1 MRRRILVLAV
11 LVAALAA
18 GTGSASA
25 SPVGGAPTGGLA
37 PAGYFDSLWFQ
48 SPTGNIRCR
57 FFPKRQL
64 MACTT
69 LNDDFTV
76 GVPLYGAAWKRRFS
90 APLSFPSGPVLEYG
104 ETYTGV
110 GPGGGKWF
118 TCSSRADGMRC
129 RSAKTKRGFFLNATS
144 YGLF

>member
-1 MRRRILVLAV
+1 MRKGILILAV
-11 LVAALAA
+11 LTAALAA
-18 GTGSASA
+18 GTGSAAASTEPASA
-25 SPVGGAPTGGLA
+25 FV
-37 PAGYFDSLWFQ
+37 PAGYFDSLWFE

-57 FFPKRQL
+57 FFPGRQL

-90 APLSFPSGPVLEYG
+90 SPLSFPAGPTLEYG

-110 GPGGGKWF
+110 GPRGGKWF
-118 TCSSRADGMRC
+118 TCSSRSDGMRC